1 MSAAASLFV
10 DPWHSLRKDVLAQ
23 AAVMNYSCLFRIC
36 HITVTGTGEG
46 PYEILGGKTVRRH

>member
-1 MSAAASLFV
+1 MSAAEFLFV

-36 HITVTGTGEG
+36 HITVTTGEG